1 MTTVNVPAGSS
12 FTVPAGVTLLSVQV
26 IGGGGGG
33 GGGSYSYYGR
43 GGSAGQV
50 VSQNISVT
58 PGQVIPVQGGGGGG
72 GGAAGTGGK
81 TCADAGQPGSPG
93 TTTTF
98 GGVSATGGAG
108 GGGGVRGGCGTSTA
122 TSLQNGATNGTIYGA
137 GGRGG
142 YSIESAGGGV
152 NGVNGSNGGVVIT
165 YVILTPTI
173 TADVTAGAAPLDV
186 SFTGGVAG
194 GSATAYDWNFGDG
207 TAHAGTQNTT
217 HQYTIVGQK
226 TVTFTVTGTYGSW
239 STTATVTV
247 YWQPSAHV
255 FVISSEQWRR

>member
-12 FTVPAGVTLLSVQV
+12 FTVPSGVTKISAKV
-26 IGGGGGG
+26 IGPGGGG
-33 GGGSYSYYGR
+33 GGGSYSYCGK
-43 GGSAGQV
+43 GGGAGQV
-50 VSQNISVT
+50 VEQDITVT
-58 PGQVIPVQGGGGGG
+58 PGQVIPVGGGSGGS
-72 GGAAGTGGK
+72 GGAAHGGVGEKGDDGAQGT
-81 TCADAGQPGSPG
+81 A
-93 TTTTF
+93 TTF
-98 GGVSATGGAG
+98 GGVSANSGTPGDGGNNGSTLTSPGAG
-108 GGGGVRGGCGTSTA
+108 K
-122 TSLQNGATNGTIYGA
+122 TNGTPYGA
-137 GGRGG
+137 GGLGG
-142 YSIESAGGGV
+142 DSTV
-152 NGVNGSNGGVVIT
+152 NGIATDGSNGSNGGVVIT

-173 TADVTAGAAPLDV
+173 TADVTAGPAPLDV

-207 TAHAGTQNTT
+207 TAHADTQNTT